1 MSWLVFTYSL
11 PTQSRSSPR
20 VAVWRRLRRL
30 GAVTVAGGAQVLPDR
45 DECLEAFQW
54 LAQEIRKAKGEA
66 QVMRV
71 ERFEG
76 LTDQQLA
83 DLFCAARTEDYG
95 EIGVQAAK
103 LEGTLKKAKSKDAS
117 QARNELAK
125 LRRQYADV
133 ARVDYFE
140 CSEGRRVASR
150 LSAIEQLL
158 SPPIAKGK
166 DMPSVSIEGYR
177 DKRWVTR
184 PRPYVDRLACAWLI
198 RRFINPEAVIRYSEQ
213 TEPDELTFD
222 MEQGQFGHQGNLCT
236 FEAMRLA
243 FGLDDP
249 ALRAIAEIVHEI
261 DLQDERYTRPE
272 TIGVDAVLE
281 GWWKSGLP
289 DAELEARGITL
300 FDALYSKLT
309 PSSRRTS
316 RKSKAV

>member
-95 EIGVQAAK
+95 EIGVQAAR

>member
-95 EIGVQAAK
+95 EIGVQAAR

-213 TEPDELTFD
+213 TEPDEVTFD

>member
-30 GAVTVAGGAQVLPDR
+30 GAFTVAGGAQVLPDR
-45 DECLEAFQW
+45 EECLEAFQW

-83 DLFCAARTEDYG
+83 DLFCAARTEDYR
-95 EIGVQAAK
+95 EIGAQAAR
-103 LEGTLKKAKSKDAS
+103 LEEALKKAKSKDTS
-117 QARNELAK
+117 LARNELAK

-158 SPPIAKGK
+158 SPPIAKAK
-166 DMPSVSIEGYR
+166 DGPSATIEDYR
-177 DKRWVTR
+177 DKLWVTR

-198 RRFINPEAVIRYSEQ
+198 RRFINLEAAIRYSEQ
-213 TEPDELTFD
+213 TEPGEVAFD

-236 FEAMRLA
+236 FETMQLA
-243 FGLDDP
+243 FGFDDP

-272 TIGVDAVLE
+272 TVGVDAVLE

-289 DAELEARGITL
+289 DADLEVRGITL
-300 FDALYSKLT
+300 FDALYSRLT
-309 PSSRRTS
+309 PSPRRSS
-316 RKSKAV
+316 RKSKAI

>member
-1 MSWLVFTYSL
+1 MSWFVLTYSL

-20 VAVWRRLRRL
+20 VAIWRRLRRL
-30 GAVTVAGGAQVLPDR
+30 GALTVAGGVQVLPDR
-45 DECLEAFQW
+45 EECLEAFQW

-83 DLFCAARTEDYG
+83 DLFCAARTADYR
-95 EIGVQAAK
+95 EIGTQAAK
-103 LEGTLKKAKSKDAS
+103 LKGRLKKASSKDAS
-117 QARNELAK
+117 RAHNELVK
-125 LRRQYADV
+125 LRRRYADV

-150 LSAIEQLL
+150 LSAVEQLL
-158 SPPIAKGK
+158 SPPLAKAK
-166 DMPSVSIEGYR
+166 DMPSATLKDYR

-198 RRFINPEAVIRYSEQ
+198 RRFINPQAVIRYSEKPRPA
-213 TEPDELTFD
+213 EIAFD
-222 MEQGQFGHQGNLCT
+222 MEQGQFGHHGNLCT
-236 FEAMRLA
+236 FETMRLA
-243 FGLDDP
+243 FGFDDP
-249 ALRAIAEIVHEI
+249 AIRAIAEIVHEI
-261 DLQDERYTRPE
+261 DLQDGRYTRPE
-272 TIGVDAVLE
+272 TVGVDAVLE
-281 GWWKSGLP
+281 GWWKSDLP

-309 PSSRRTS
+309 PSPRRTS
-316 RKSKAV
+316 RKSKAI

>member
-30 GAVTVAGGAQVLPDR
+30 GAFTVAGGAQVLPDR
-45 DECLEAFQW
+45 EECLEAFQW

-76 LTDQQLA
+76 LTDERLA
-83 DLFCAARTEDYG
+83 DLFCAARTKDYR
-95 EIGVQAAK
+95 EIGAQAAK
-103 LEGTLKKAKSKDAS
+103 LEETLKKARTKDTS
-117 QARNELAK
+117 QARAELSR

-140 CSEGRRVASR
+140 CSEGRRVDLR
-150 LSAIEQLL
+150 LAAIEQLL
-158 SPPIAKGK
+158 SPPIARAK
-166 DMPSVSIEGYR
+166 DMPSVAIEEYR
-177 DKRWVTR
+177 GKRWVTR
-184 PRPYVDRLACAWLI
+184 PRPYVDRQACAWLI
-198 RRFINPEAVIRYSEQ
+198 RRFIDPEAVIRYSEQ
-213 TEPDELTFD
+213 PRPDEIAFD

-236 FEAMRLA
+236 FETMRLA
-243 FGLDDP
+243 FGLDGP
-249 ALRAIAEIVHEI
+249 ALRAMAEIVHEI

-272 TIGVDAVLE
+272 TVGVDAVLE

-289 DAELEARGITL
+289 DAELEVRGLTL

-309 PSSRRTS
+309 PSPRRSS
-316 RKSKAV
+316 RKSKAI

>member
-1 MSWLVFTYSL
+1 MNWLVFTYSL

-103 LEGTLKKAKSKDAS
+103 LEGALKKAKSKDTS

-158 SPPIAKGK
+158 SLPIAKGK

-213 TEPDELTFD
+213 TEPDEVTFD
-222 MEQGQFGHQGNLCT
+222 MEQGQFGHQGHLCT

-289 DAELEARGITL
+289 DAELETRGITL

-309 PSSRRTS
+309 PNSQRTS

>member
-1 MSWLVFTYSL
+1 MSWLVLTYSL

-30 GAVTVAGGAQVLPDR
+30 GAFTVAGGVQVLPDR
-45 DECLEAFQW
+45 EECLEAFQW

-83 DLFCAARTEDYG
+83 DLFCAARTEDYR
-95 EIGVQAAK
+95 EIGSQAAK
-103 LEGTLKKAKSKDAS
+103 LEVILKKAKSKDMS
-117 QARNELAK
+117 QVRNELAK
-125 LRRQYADV
+125 LRRQYAEV
-133 ARVDYFE
+133 VRVDYFE

-158 SPPIAKGK
+158 SSPFAKAK
-166 DMPSVSIEGYR
+166 DMPSATIKDYR
-177 DKRWVTR
+177 GKRWVTR

-198 RRFINPEAVIRYSEQ
+198 RRFINPQAVIRYLEQ
-213 TEPDELTFD
+213 PKADEVAFD

-236 FEAMRLA
+236 FEVMCLA

-249 ALRAIAEIVHEI
+249 ALRAMAEIVHEI

-272 TIGVDAVLE
+272 TVGVDAVLE

-289 DAELEARGITL
+289 DADLEVRGITL

-309 PSSRRTS
+309 PSARRTS
-316 RKSKAV
+316 RKSKAI

>member
-1 MSWLVFTYSL
+1 
-11 PTQSRSSPR
+11 
-20 VAVWRRLRRL
+20 
-30 GAVTVAGGAQVLPDR
+30 
-45 DECLEAFQW
+45 LEAFQW

-95 EIGVQAAK
+95 EIGVQAAR

-213 TEPDELTFD
+213 TEPDEVTFD

-309 PSSRRTS
+309 PNSRRTS